1 MNTAVDNIWQEYV
14 SVRDLLTKLKEVS
27 ALNDYTNTMRK
38 VVILSCGSY
47 FEHEM
52 TEMLKGYV
60 LEVSNGN
67 EHIVSFLEK
76 QAIQQRYYTLFDWG
90 KQDEP
95 TQPNRSA
102 KKFLKLFGNDF
113 CAQVEAIV
121 NEQQEVKDAQEAF
134 LELGHLRNILVHSNF
149 ADYIYADK
157 TPEEIFSL
165 YQKACKFIPFIR
177 EKLNENQQNNNRVK

>member
-1 MNTAVDNIWQEYV
+1 MSTAVDNIWQEYV
-14 SVRDLLTKLKEVS
+14 SVRDLLTELKEVS
-27 ALNDYTNTMRK
+27 ALSDYTNTMRK
-38 VVILSCGSY
+38 VIILSCGSY

-60 LEVSNGN
+60 LEASNGN
-67 EHIVSFLEK
+67 ELIASFLEK
-76 QAIQQRYYTLFDWG
+76 QAIQQRYHTLFDWG

-95 TQPNRSA
+95 GQPSTSA
-102 KKFLKLFGNDF
+102 KKFWKLFGNDF
-113 CAQVEAIV
+113 CTNVEIIIK
-121 NEQQEVKDAQEAF
+121 EKPDVKESQEAF

-165 YQKACKFIPFIR
+165 YQKASKFIPFIK
-177 EKLNENQQNNNRVK
+177 EKLNEQ